1 MPDVCASI
9 RAARSMNR
17 YLKRIEE
24 LMRLNRLKARFNH
37 FNGQEWGKP
46 RRTL

>member
-1 MPDVCASI
+1 MCAGI

-17 YLKRIEE
+17 YLKRINE
-24 LMRLNRLKARFNH
+24 LMRQNPRLKARFNH